1 MYYVFYNDVNLTL
14 RNYDQFGGV
23 IGLQDT
29 SLSSQIEKIYI
40 FFIYL
45 IEYNNQLSFFRVF
58 SISIQ

>member
-1 MYYVFYNDVNLTL
+1 MYFVFYNDVNLTL

-29 SLSSQIEKIYI
+29 SLSSQRKKIYI

-45 IEYNNQLSFFRVF
+45 IR
-58 SISIQ
+58 I

>member
-1 MYYVFYNDVNLTL
+1 MYFVFYNDINLTL

-29 SLSSQIEKIYI
+29 SLSSQIKKIYF